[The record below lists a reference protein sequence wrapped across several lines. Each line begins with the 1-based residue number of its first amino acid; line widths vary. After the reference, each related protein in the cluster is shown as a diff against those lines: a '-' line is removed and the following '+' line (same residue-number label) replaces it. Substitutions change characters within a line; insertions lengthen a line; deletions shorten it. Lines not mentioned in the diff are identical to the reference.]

1 MTGPTASSAEQPT
14 SSAPPLR
21 TQVAS
26 IAASFCAHLV
36 LLGML
41 AAWILPR
48 EQPDAPLFISTTVTE
63 GEQQELE
70 PLDPLADGLFSSS
83 SSAAPAVS
91 SATFAPVT
99 FSTQAVVPDA
109 EAEQPL
115 NVSRIEGPAD
125 PFSEEVGEVRSLLP
139 GDGEGASGSGSGGGG
154 SFFGLQLDGQS
165 VVFVVDASKSMNHPH
180 PGPAKTRFGRVKL
193 ELLHTVA
200 RMTEDEKFFVMFFND
215 VAVPMPATRLMEATP
230 DAQRRYLR
238 WVAEARAGGLTEP
251 AGALALAL
259 KLEPDVIYFLTDG
272 DFAYRVVPMVTKLNR
287 GRTIIHTIGFGDN
300 EGEPF
305 LKEIASKNRGRY
317 RFIPADEDIPP
328 NPVQTTSKEGA
339 GKS

>member
-1 MTGPTASSAEQPT
+1 MTGLSANSVEQPT
-14 SSAPPLR
+14 PSSPPLR
-21 TQVAS
+21 TQLAS
-26 IAASFCAHLV
+26 IGASFCAHLV

-41 AAWILPR
+41 AAWMLPR
-48 EQPDAPLFISTTVTE
+48 DRAEAPLFISTTVAE
-63 GEQQELE
+63 GEQQDLQPLE
-70 PLDPLADGLFSSS
+70 PLSDGLFSSS
-83 SSAAPAVS
+83 SSAAPATS

-99 FSTQAVVPDA
+99 FSTQAVVPDP

-115 NVSRIEGPAD
+115 SVSRIEGPAD
-125 PFSEEVGEVRSLLP
+125 SYSEEVGEIRSLLP
-139 GDGEGASGSGSGGGG
+139 GDGDGASGNGSGGGG
-154 SFFGLQLDGQS
+154 SFFGMQLDGQS

-180 PGPAKTRFGRVKL
+180 PGPAKTRFGRVKM
-193 ELLHTVA
+193 ELLQTVA
-200 RMTEDEKFFVMFFND
+200 RMSEDEKFFVMFFND

-238 WVAEARAGGLTEP
+238 WVANARAGGLTEP
-251 AGALALAL
+251 AGALAMAL

-272 DFAYRVVPMVTKLNR
+272 DFAYRVVPMVTKINR

-300 EGEPF
+300 QGEPF
-305 LKEIASKNRGRY
+305 LKEIAAKNRGRY
-317 RFIPADEDIPP
+317 RFIPADEDIPA